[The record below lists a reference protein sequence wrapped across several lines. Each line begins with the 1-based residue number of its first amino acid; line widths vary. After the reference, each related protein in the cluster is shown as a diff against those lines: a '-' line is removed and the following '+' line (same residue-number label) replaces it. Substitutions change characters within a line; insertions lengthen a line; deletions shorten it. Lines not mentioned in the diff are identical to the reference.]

1 MISVIK
7 EKKALDFVMRYFDLL
22 SKTGYAKHKMT
33 RWYLVYIFLID
44 FFNWVYPYFTDE
56 DYKALDMAMVKLFSG
71 GNCLVPYQVLMTD
84 RLNIAR
90 HIGLAHYTGPSVL
103 RKTQPVGVT
112 RSTENDKLRRI
123 G

>member
-1 MISVIK
+1 MIGVIK
-7 EKKALDFVMRYFDLL
+7 EKKALDFVMLYFDLL

-33 RWYLVYIFLID
+33 RWYLLYIFLID
-44 FFNWVYPYFTDE
+44 FYNWVYPYFTDD
-56 DYKALDMAMVKLFSG
+56 DYKTLDMAMVKLFSG
-71 GNCLVPYQVLMTD
+71 GNCLVPYQVIMTD

-90 HIGLAHYTGPSVL
+90 HVCLAHYTGPSVL

-112 RSTENDKLRRI
+112 RTTENNTLRRV